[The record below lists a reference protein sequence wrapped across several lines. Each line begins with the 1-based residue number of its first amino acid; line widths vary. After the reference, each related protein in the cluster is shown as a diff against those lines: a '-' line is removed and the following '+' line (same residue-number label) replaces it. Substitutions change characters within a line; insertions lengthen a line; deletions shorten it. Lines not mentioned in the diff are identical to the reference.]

1 MSVSRLFSFIG
12 DANVKRKMTGL
23 NIASREAI
31 KSAQVLDCSLM
42 SELDTALQAV
52 RPESDVLIL
61 ASMTEFLL
69 AAGDCGTIF
78 SSIDPILA
86 SLVTKIVGFCAFK
99 STLQVEVSLI
109 HHNFSF

>member
-78 SSIDPILA
+78 LFD
-86 SLVTKIVGFCAFK
+86 
-99 STLQVEVSLI
+99 
-109 HHNFSF
+109 

>member
-52 RPESDVLIL
+52 RPESDVLI